1 MLTVFFWICAAL
13 IFYTYLGYPLAL
25 YLVSRFFTRKV
36 QKQAGT
42 PTVSVILSAFNEERN
57 IERKLLNLLNLDYPE
72 EKIEILVGSDGAI
85 DQTDAIVSKFR
96 SPRVRFFRFVTNRGK
111 PTVLNDLVR
120 EAQGSILVFTDAR
133 QDFERDAVKMLV
145 ENFNDPKVG
154 CVSGEMCFEEGGAE
168 AIGRGMNA
176 YWEYE
181 KFLRKKEAEIGSM
194 LGATGAIYA
203 ARRHLY
209 SDMPADMLV
218 DDMYV
223 PLSIVNKGYR
233 AVFESRA
240 RAYDRVSTRGKEEFK
255 RKVRTLA
262 GNYQIFQV
270 FPGLFNPF
278 KSPIAFQLF
287 SHKFLRLA
295 VPFFLAGLFISNIL
309 LLHDL
314 FYRFI
319 FIAQVVFYGMA
330 MMEALN
336 DKLEHV
342 RERRGL
348 RRKIGY
354 IAYTFCLLNYAAVV
368 ALAQFLRGKQKITW
382 EKAYA

>member
-1 MLTVFFWICAAL
+1 MLILFWICTAL
-13 IFYTYLGYPLAL
+13 IFYTYLGYPAVL
-25 YLVSRFFTRKV
+25 YIFPRLFAQKV
-36 QKQAGT
+36 HKSPME

-72 EKIEILVGSDGAI
+72 AKIEILVGSDGAV

-96 SPRVRFFRFVTNRGK
+96 SPRVRLFQFVTNRGK

-120 EAQGSILVFTDAR
+120 EAQGEILLFTDAR
-133 QDFERDAVKMLV
+133 QDFERDAVRMLV
-145 ENFNDPKVG
+145 ENFSDPKVG
-154 CVSGEMCFEEGGAE
+154 CVSGELHFEEGGAE

-209 SDMPADMLV
+209 SDLPADMLV

-223 PLSIVNKGYR
+223 PFSIINKGYR

-262 GNYQIFQV
+262 GNYQIFQI

-278 KSPIAFQLF
+278 KSPVAVQLF

-295 VPFFLAGLFISNIL
+295 VPFFLAGVFVSNIFL
-309 LLHDL
+309 LDPF
-314 FYRFI
+314 FYKLI
-319 FIAQVVFYGMA
+319 FIAQTAFYGLA
-330 MMEALN
+330 LIEALN
-336 DKLEHV
+336 DKLEQV
-342 RERRGL
+342 RERRGGW
-348 RRKIGY
+348 RKAGY
-354 IAYTFCLLNYAAVV
+354 MAYTFCLLNYAAVV
-368 ALAQFLRGKQKITW
+368 ALIQFLRRKQKITW
-382 EKAYA
+382 EKAYV